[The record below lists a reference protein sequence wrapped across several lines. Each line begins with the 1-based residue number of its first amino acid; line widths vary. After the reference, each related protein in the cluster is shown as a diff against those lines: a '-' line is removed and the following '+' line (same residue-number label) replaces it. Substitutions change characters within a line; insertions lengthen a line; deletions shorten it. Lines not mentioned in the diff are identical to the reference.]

1 LKLSRIFSALMI
13 GLLMAGLLAFT
24 PELTQAATP
33 VVMQTRVED
42 VATRNEY
49 ISVSNTGE
57 EIDLR
62 SAEATARTS
71 GVDDNS
77 FVPLNSE
84 VMDANKIIGSD
95 QRTQINNT
103 NIFPYQAIVLI
114 VTNEGNCSG
123 YLIGPH
129 TVITAGHCVYDPATG
144 GWATNVK
151 VYAGANG
158 NTIHAPMAYASQLR
172 SVKAWTEDQK
182 DRSDYGAVILGS
194 NLGDTVGWFGWRST
208 PLGPTDALNETF
220 LNLTGYPGDK
230 PFATMWT
237 HGKTYYNFGAAD
249 RLLYHTMDA
258 YHGQSGAPIYK
269 MSHPVCGVCAFA
281 IHTGSTGNMNRAIRI
296 DSTVSSYLK
305 LWKNA

>member
-1 LKLSRIFSALMI
+1 MKLSKIFSALMI
-13 GLLMAGLLAFT
+13 GLLLAGLLVFT

-33 VVMQTRVED
+33 GIMQTRLAEV
-42 VATRNEY
+42 VTRNDNEF

-71 GVDDNS
+71 GLDGDS

-84 VMDANKIIGSD
+84 VMDANKVIGSD
-95 QRTQINNT
+95 QRTRIYNT
-103 NIFPYQAIVLI
+103 DVFPYRAIVLI
-114 VTNEGNCSG
+114 KTDQGNCSG

-129 TVITAGHCVYDPATG
+129 TVITAGHCVYDG
-144 GWATNVK
+144 GWSTNVK
-151 VYAGANG
+151 VYAGPNG
-158 NTIHAPMAYASQLR
+158 NTFNVPMAYASGLY
-172 SVKAWTEDQK
+172 SVKAWTQDGK

-194 NLGDTVGWFGWRST
+194 DLGNTVGWFGWRHT

-230 PFATMWT
+230 PYATMWT

-281 IHTGSTGNMNRAIRI
+281 IHTGSTGNMNRAVRI
-296 DSTVSSYLK
+296 DPTVSSYLK
-305 LWKNA
+305 LWKNS